1 MAGSAA
7 NLLSYFSPPLPPET
21 DASFERA
28 RADRLRRRI
37 RVYCVVMGVV
47 AAFKGLAAWNGG
59 QGWSVLAAV
68 LEIGLVGTIFIWTR
82 PGNAVDRRVLA
93 QVSMGL
99 IAASGVL
106 WLVAGRFD
114 GLGAGTGLFTMLW
127 RHLIASALLP
137 WNWREAVF
145 AIGLLAVAN
154 AAIVTFDV
162 LRGASGIGL
171 WIGAVAFAPTM
182 AVPGTL
188 LSWWRHSKYRQRHRL
203 VTESEMYRSLSKEME
218 SARRVHEACLP
229 APIVHPDL
237 RLFYVYQPYRQL
249 GGDVLYLH
257 PPSPRPGEPFT
268 LILLDVVGHGIAAA
282 LTVNRIV
289 GEIERIYAEAALT
302 DASPELSP
310 SDLALGLN
318 RYVGLTLASHSLF
331 ATAFIARIDPQRD
344 RLTWVNCGHP
354 SGFLMSPDGKVK
366 RLEGDTMM
374 LGVADDDLLGAVDTD
389 ETFGSGSVLL
399 LCTDGA
405 TEARDP
411 SGNALLTAGF
421 EQLLTTVARSG
432 EPPSEWPSR
441 LAESIA
447 AFRDGPTDDDL
458 LLATVARLESR
469 VVAMPTTR
477 REPLAVSS
485 GHHGG

>member
-1 MAGSAA
+1 MAVSVA
-7 NLLSYFSPPLPPET
+7 NLLSYFSPPLPPES

-47 AAFKGLAAWNGG
+47 AAFKGLAAWSGG
-59 QGWSVLAAV
+59 QVWSVFAAL
-68 LEIGLVGTIFIWTR
+68 LEVGLVGTIFIWTR
-82 PGNAVDRRVLA
+82 PGNTVDRKVLA

-127 RHLIASALLP
+127 RHLLASALLP

-162 LRGASGIGL
+162 LIGASGL
-171 WIGAVAFAPTM
+171 STWIVAVGFAPTM
-182 AVPGTL
+182 AVPGTA

-229 APIVHPDL
+229 APIVHEDL

-249 GGDVLYLH
+249 GGDLLYLH
-257 PPSPRPGEPFT
+257 PPRPQPGEPFT

-289 GEIERIYAEAALT
+289 GEIERIYAEAALM

-318 RYVGLTLASHSLF
+318 RYVGLTLAGHSLY
-331 ATAFIARIDPQRD
+331 ATAFIARIEPKLD

-354 SGFLMSPDGKVK
+354 SGFLIAPGGKVR
-366 RLEGDTMM
+366 RLEGETMM
-374 LGVADDDLLGAVDTD
+374 LGVADDDLLGATD
-389 ETFGSGSVLL
+389 AEEWFGPGSVLL

-405 TEARDP
+405 TEARNP
-411 SGNALLTAGF
+411 AGNALLTAGF
-421 EQLLTTVARSG
+421 EKMLATIARSG
-432 EPPSEWPSR
+432 EPPSEWPTR

-447 AFRDGPTDDDL
+447 MFRDGPTDDDL
-458 LLATVARLESR
+458 LLAAVARVEPR
-469 VVAMPTTR
+469 VPVSHLSP